1 MSDQPHVEIYT
12 KEDCSYCEKA
22 KDLFD
27 AKGVEYEEY
36 NVTTGERSSPN
47 HSSGQSP
54 REEGD
59 EDLFE
64 EMVERADGRQ
74 TAPEVFID
82 DELIGG
88 WDQTSELN
96 ETGELDEKLG
106 IAGNGDDTVG
116 HRKLVIAG
124 TGIAGLTAAIYS
136 ARSNNEPLVIE
147 GDEPGGQLTLTTDV
161 ENYPGFPE
169 GISGP
174 DLINNMKEQARKFGA
189 ETINGV
195 IERVDTGER
204 NSPSDRNSSSSADD
218 SARPYRVEMTNGD
231 VYTTDAFIAASG
243 ASARTLGVPGED
255 DLMGYGVST
264 CATCDGAFFRGEEM
278 LVVGGGDAAM
288 EEADFLTKFA
298 STVYIA
304 HRREEF
310 RAEDYWV
317 DRVQEKVDEGEV
329 EILKNTELTAIH
341 GSAEE
346 GVDRATLVE
355 HPEGYPKEKLDD
367 PETEEYDLDVGAVF
381 LAIGHTPNTEY
392 LERTDVELDDT
403 GYVQTEGGKGGGQT
417 ETGVPGIF
425 GAGDVVDYHYQQAV
439 TAAGMGCKA
448 ALDADDYLETLEPA
462 GAEASADAAVEADD

>member
-1 MSDQPHVEIYT
+1 MSDQPRVEIYT
-12 KEDCSYCEKA
+12 KENCSYCEKA

-27 AKGVEYEEY
+27 AKGIEYEEY
-36 NVTTGERSSPN
+36 NVT
-47 HSSGQSP
+47 
-54 REEGD
+54 GD
-59 EDLFE
+59 DDLFD

-88 WDQTSELN
+88 WDDTSALN

-106 IAGNGDDTVG
+106 IADGGSDVVE

-124 TGIAGLTAAIYS
+124 TGIAGLTAAIYA
-136 ARSNNEPLVIE
+136 ARSNNDPLVIE

-189 ETINGV
+189 ETVNGV
-195 IERVDTGER
+195 IEQV
-204 NSPSDRNSSSSADD
+204 DD
-218 SARPYRVEMTNGD
+218 SSRPYRVEMKNGD
-231 VYTTDAFIAASG
+231 TYTADAVIAASG

-255 DLMGYGVST
+255 ELMGYGVST

-298 STVYIA
+298 SKVYIA

-317 DRVQEKVDEGEV
+317 DRIQEKVDEGEV
-329 EILKNTELTAIH
+329 EILRNTELVGIE
-341 GSAEE
+341 GSAED
-346 GVDRATLVE
+346 GVDEATLVE
-355 HPEGYPKEKLDD
+355 HPEGYPSEKRDD
-367 PETEEYDLDVGAVF
+367 PETEEYEMDVGAVF

-392 LERTDVELDDT
+392 LEDTAVEMDEA
-403 GYVQTEGGKGGGQT
+403 GYIRTEGGKGGGQT
-417 ETGVPGIF
+417 KTGVPGIF

-448 ALDADDYLETLEPA
+448 ALDADDYLETLESP
-462 GAEASADAAVEADD
+462 GTEASADAVAEADD